1 MKDDGITT
9 GKVRH
14 LRVLD
19 TSVPPPLPPP
29 HAHTQN
35 PQLEPTLKKSELFHS
50 KLQKACKQGICSGSW
65 VFKSFIY

>member
-29 HAHTQN
+29 TRTHTKS
-35 PQLEPTLKKSELFHS
+35 TVGTHFKK
-50 KLQKACKQGICSGSW
+50 K
-65 VFKSFIY
+65 